1 MRRLHTAWAPIL
13 ILLLVVITPAAGPT
27 DFTGVWEFNPARS
40 KNVGMMSSLRLTST
54 IKQTDTMLIISE
66 ASVFNGQEQKNE
78 VRYDLK
84 GKAVTN
90 ERPMS
95 GPNETVS
102 KWAGDKLV
110 TVWTGEGAVAGT
122 KVVRTETISL
132 SADGKTLT
140 VETVRGS
147 NPPLVMVY
155 DRK

>member
-1 MRRLHTAWAPIL
+1 MRRLRNAWSLAL
-13 ILLLVVITPAAGPT
+13 ILPLAVIASAPAPT
-27 DFTGVWEFNPARS
+27 NFSGVWEFNPARS

-54 IKQTDTMLIISE
+54 IKQTDNLLIISE
-66 ASVFNGQEQKNE
+66 ASAFNGQEQKRE
-78 VRYDLK
+78 VRYDLT
-84 GKAVTN
+84 GKAVSN

-102 KWAGDKLV
+102 RWAGDKLV
-110 TVWTGEGAVAGT
+110 TTWTGESAIAGA
-122 KVVRTETISL
+122 KVVRTETMSL